1 MERKVL
7 DIADLKLKDDGD
19 YPNGLIEGYAA
30 TWDVDSVNERIER
43 GAFRKHLPKFL
54 SEGFVAFNH
63 DWQSLPVAMP
73 IDAYEDEKGLFVRA
87 AFHSTPEAQNVR
99 RVAMERM
106 ARGLAVKNS
115 IGYEVHADGR
125 EQETRILKEL
135 ELYEW
140 SPVNVPAN
148 RAAGAT
154 GIKSGGVP
162 SGLNEHISEVV
173 SALDVVA
180 ERVRER
186 HDFRKKEGRVLS
198 GSNRQRISAL
208 LERLAEVE
216 KDLNDLLTETEMPAK
231 SGWAETHRLRAETLL
246 IVQRLKGVGV
256 SVTP

>member
-1 MERKVL
+1 MEHKML
-7 DIADLKLKDDGD
+7 MAAGLKLLEDEK

-30 TWDVDSVNERIER
+30 TWDVDSMNERIER
-43 GAFRKHLPKFL
+43 GAFRKYLGKFL

-63 DWQSLPVAMP
+63 DWQSLPIAMP
-73 IDAYEDEKGLFVRA
+73 VDAYEDEKGLFVRA
-87 AFHSTPEAQNVR
+87 AFHSTAEAQNVR

-154 GIKSGGVP
+154 AVKSGVG
-162 SGLNEHISEVV
+162 SALGLNEHISEVV
-173 SALDVVA
+173 SALGVL
-180 ERVRER
+180 EGRVRNR
-186 HDFRKKEGRVLS
+186 HDFRLKEGRVLS
-198 GSNRQRISAL
+198 SANRTKIEELLPSLMSVHDAL
-208 LERLAEVE
+208 NE
-216 KDLNDLLTETEMPAK
+216 LLTATAPNTEK
-231 SGWAETHRLRAETLL
+231 GWAETHQLRAQSL
-246 IVQRLKGVGV
+246 IIQQRLKEIGVV
-256 SVTP
+256 